1 MWRMDMQ
8 TQGEGEG
15 ETNWELRIDIYK
27 LPRVKE
33 KASENLLQKLSLV
46 LGDDLGG
53 EMGVE
58 WEGDATGRGCM
69 STYSRF
75 TYCTAEAN
83 TVKQLYSKKKK
94 KNQHLEIK
102 DHHKPELDMLNIGQ
116 KKKTVQ
122 RNNVYKDY
130 DYFQNNQDLF

>member
-1 MWRMDMQ
+1 MQ

-33 KASENLLQKLSLV
+33 KASENLLQKFSLV

-69 STYSRF
+69 STYSRL
-75 TYCTAEAN
+75 TYCTAETN
-83 TVKQLYSKKKK
+83 TVKQLY
-94 KNQHLEIK
+94 
-102 DHHKPELDMLNIGQ
+102 
-116 KKKTVQ
+116 
-122 RNNVYKDY
+122 
-130 DYFQNNQDLF
+130 

>member
-1 MWRMDMQ
+1 
-8 TQGEGEG
+8 
-15 ETNWELRIDIYK
+15 
-27 LPRVKE
+27 
-33 KASENLLQKLSLV
+33 
-46 LGDDLGG
+46 
-53 EMGVE
+53 
-58 WEGDATGRGCM
+58 M